1 MQRRS
6 NSDRDQ
12 RVNRGAASRAW
23 YLGLAFGFLA
33 CSGGGAGVGGGNQ
46 DLTETTD
53 GANDA
58 QLSATGL
65 DTGPRTLDRSNLPAA
80 MHALQGD
87 VDTLLLA
94 AALVEERA
102 EGLSE
107 SPLREGYGRI
117 SSLTAAAAS
126 AGDALSALKQG
137 SGDEDAREEL
147 AGLSRAAA
155 QIPVQVKRLK
165 QALEAAGKGRATH
178 AALFTS
184 LDTLKVAA
192 GSLGTRVAEA
202 QQARGVSA
210 LDPLSLAEQ
219 QAVTTY
225 SGPLFP
231 GSSWYVLTEGHVDV
245 IDVAY
250 EDDELGI
257 SIHDES
263 VTPDVERDPATTILL
278 VKSSAR
284 VQVPDERFSFLGPV
298 GSDVWILPE
307 GQAEAEA
314 ASLLWPGI
322 ATAEVPPAVF
332 VDDAIEIRFRD
343 AIGPNGLS
351 LFESPQDEL
360 SPPTILVD
368 SEDGLPDTVV
378 TPAGVHR
385 HANWAFE
392 SPGLYLVRVQARGRL
407 AELPGN
413 PWVSSENAIL
423 KFVVVP

>member
-6 NSDRDQ
+6 LSDLGQ
-12 RVNRGAASRAW
+12 RVTRGTASRAG
-23 YLGLAFGFLA
+23 YLGLGLGLLA
-33 CSGGGAGVGGGNQ
+33 CSGGAGHVGAGNAE
-46 DLTETTD
+46 LAENTD
-53 GANDA
+53 
-58 QLSATGL
+58 SATDTQL
-65 DTGPRTLDRSNLPAA
+65 AATELNTGPRTLDRSNLRAA
-80 MHALQGD
+80 VHALQGD

-94 AALVEERA
+94 AALVEDRA
-102 EGLSE
+102 ERLSE
-107 SPLREGYGRI
+107 SSLRESFGRI
-117 SSLTAAAAS
+117 SNLTAAAAS
-126 AGDALSALKQG
+126 AGDALSALEHD
-137 SGDEDAREEL
+137 SVEDDAREEL

-165 QALEAAGKGRATH
+165 RALEATGKGRAAH

-192 GSLGTRVAEA
+192 GSLGTSVAEA
-202 QQARGVSA
+202 QQARGFSA
-210 LDPLSLAEQ
+210 LDHLSLAEQ
-219 QAVTTY
+219 QAVTTH

-231 GSSWYVLTEGHVDV
+231 SSSWYVLTEGHADV

-284 VQVPDERFSFLGPV
+284 VQVPDDRFAFLGPV

-322 ATAEVPPAVF
+322 ATAEVPASVF
-332 VDDAIEIRFRD
+332 VDDAIEVRFREVV
-343 AIGPNGLS
+343 GPNGLS
-351 LFESPQDEL
+351 LFESPEDEL
-360 SPPTILVD
+360 SPPGILVD

-407 AELPGN
+407 AELPGH